1 MWSARLICLLFLIGA
16 HTTQLGRADGIPF
29 SRVRLRQYMA
39 QVEQIAA
46 KEGPVPITRDNSD
59 PFAQAVCKSQDL
71 AEDGKYAEAAAVLSA
86 LMNGQMEAD
95 WKQMLQTRI
104 GILRK
109 WHASARIELSDYR
122 TFFLETGPQWFH
134 NRTRPIAAL
143 WKKEIGP
150 EVERYFLIAALLAAR
165 HDSEGQVIVL
175 SAIPDLSGVAKE
187 AAADALLAVG
197 NVLHGSGDLTGAQTN
212 WSKVML
218 RYVGSPAWPEA
229 VFNLGILCKEKKQ
242 YMEATALFNTLLESK
257 SKDMAAYR
265 EYSHSSALEL
275 SQCYEALGDYTN
287 ALKWA
292 REAQTRYP
300 SQSMCGTGAQEEKQL
315 NEQRIGELQKKLAEQ
330 SPAVNGPSPRR

>member
-1 MWSARLICLLFLIGA
+1 MCLVILIGA
-16 HTTQLGRADGIPF
+16 HTTQLGRADGIP
-29 SRVRLRQYMA
+29 SSQVRLRQYMT

-46 KEGPVPITRDNSD
+46 KEGPVPITRDYSD
-59 PFAQAVCKSQDL
+59 PFARAVCNSEDL
-71 AEDGKYAEAAAVLSA
+71 AEDGKYAEAAQVLST

-104 GILRK
+104 GILKK
-109 WHASARIELSDYR
+109 WHASGRIELSDYR

-143 WKKEIGP
+143 WKEEIGP

-165 HDSEGQVIVL
+165 HDSEAQVIVL
-175 SAIPDLSGVAKE
+175 SAIPDLGGVTKE
-187 AAADALLAVG
+187 AAADALLAAG
-197 NVLHGSGDLTGAQTN
+197 NVLHESGDFSGAQTN
-212 WSKVML
+212 WSNVML
-218 RYVGSPAWPEA
+218 RYVESPAWPEA

-242 YMEATALFNTLLESK
+242 YTEAIAFFNALLASK
-257 SKDMAAYR
+257 SKNTERYR

-275 SQCYEALGDYTN
+275 SQCYKALGNYTD

-300 SQSMCGTGAQEEKQL
+300 FQSDCATCAQEEK
-315 NEQRIGELQKKLAEQ
+315 
-330 SPAVNGPSPRR
+330 